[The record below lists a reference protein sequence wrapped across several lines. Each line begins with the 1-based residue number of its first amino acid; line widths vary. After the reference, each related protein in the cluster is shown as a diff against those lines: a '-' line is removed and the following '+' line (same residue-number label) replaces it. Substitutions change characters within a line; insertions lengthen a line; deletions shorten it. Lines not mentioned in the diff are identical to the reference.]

1 MEIQQLRPLIKTMLF
16 DAGLDGSEIDV
27 EVVCGGGNNKVF
39 AIQAQDNKYL
49 AKAYFSNPADK
60 RDRLGNE
67 YAFLS
72 YALSINISCVPKSIF
87 SNSVEKI
94 ALYEFVEGRKLVS
107 TELTPLHVMKAACF
121 INELNAKANGNTGS
135 SEQALQLPVASEACF
150 SVDQHFSLID
160 RRINIL
166 KNLPVDSNVDHEA
179 LAFVAELDTVWQQL
193 KNEILTESESVVTE
207 LTQEDRCISP
217 SDFGFHNAL
226 LRNTG
231 DICFIDFEY
240 AGWDDPAKMIG
251 DFFSQ
256 PEVPVSLE
264 YFDDFVNQALSYTP
278 NKEILTARAHL
289 LLPLFQIKWC
299 CIILNEFLPVAAKRR
314 RFANPVTEIE
324 QRKTL
329 QLEKAQKLFNSIQSR
344 CESWHT

>member
-1 MEIQQLRPLIKTMLF
+1 MDVQQLRPFIKDMLF

-39 AIQAQDNKYL
+39 AVQAPDNKYL
-49 AKAYFSNPADK
+49 AKAYFSNPEDK

-72 YALSINISCVPKSIF
+72 YALSINISCVPKSFF

-94 ALYEFVEGRKLVS
+94 GLYEFVEGRKLLS
-107 TELTPLHVMKAACF
+107 TELTLQHVMEAARF
-121 INELNAKANGNTGS
+121 ISELNSKENIDAVSN
-135 SEQALQLPVASEACF
+135 EQALQLPKASEAGF
-150 SVDQHFSLID
+150 SIEQHFYLVD

-166 KNLPVDSNVDHEA
+166 KDLPVDFNVDQQA
-179 LAFVAELDTVWQQL
+179 LDFVIELDAGWQQI
-193 KNEILTESESVVTE
+193 KSEISSVSESIVVE
-207 LTQEDRCISP
+207 LAREDRCISP

-226 LRNTG
+226 LRSSG

-256 PEVPVSLE
+256 PEIPVSLD
-264 YFDDFVNQALSYTP
+264 YFDAFLNETLSYTP
-278 NKEILTARAHL
+278 NKGVLAARAYL
-289 LLPLFQIKWC
+289 LFPIFQIKWC
-299 CIILNEFLPVAAKRR
+299 CIMLNEFLPVDAKRR
-314 RFANPVTEIE
+314 QFANPVAELE
-324 QRKTL
+324 QRKML
-329 QLEKAQKLFNSIQSR
+329 QLKKAQKLFNLIQSR
-344 CESWHT
+344 